1 MKKKVGKTVRRR
13 RLEAKTNYSKRIKLL
28 KGNSPR
34 IVFRKSNKYILAQF
48 VESKEAQDKIKFGI
62 TSKKLLDYGWP
73 KEAVNSL
80 KTLPASYL
88 TGFLMG
94 NKVSDKEKVIVDFGM
109 NRNVHKSKVY
119 AFIKGLVDAGIDVTE
134 KENIFPD
141 KERLEG
147 KHLKTDVISKKFD
160 EIKNKIGGK
169 K

>member
-1 MKKKVGKTVRRR
+1 MKKKVGKTVKRR

-28 KGNSPR
+28 KGNFPR
-34 IVFRKSNKYILAQF
+34 VVFRKSNKYILAQF

-94 NKVSDKEKVIVDFGM
+94 KKISNKEKVIVDFGM
-109 NRNVHKSKVY
+109 NRNVHKSKIY

-134 KENIFPD
+134 KKDIFPD

-147 KHLKTDVISKKFD
+147 KHLKNEIQFD